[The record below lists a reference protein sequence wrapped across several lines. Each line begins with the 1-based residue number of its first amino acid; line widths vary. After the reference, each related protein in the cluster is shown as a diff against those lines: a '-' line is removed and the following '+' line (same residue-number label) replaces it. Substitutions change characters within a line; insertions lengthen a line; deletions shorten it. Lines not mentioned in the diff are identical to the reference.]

1 MKKVHWVLLLLP
13 LFISIVSEDLYG
25 QSWDFVKEKE
35 GIKLYTRKEGNG
47 NLKSFKGE
55 ATFQVKIEK
64 VTSLL
69 GNGKNFD
76 WWSKDI
82 REIRVLALQENKWIQ
97 YYVIYDVP
105 WPLSDRD
112 LVVEAHITTNPVTG
126 ERTVEGK
133 PLLNVIPEKP
143 DIVRIKKYVQKW
155 TITPLE
161 NGYVHVLLEGT
172 LDPGGSL
179 PTWLIN
185 MVITETPFKVIR
197 ALRQRA
203 LSGKPVK

>member
-1 MKKVHWVLLLLP
+1 MSYSFRVFLIIPIFILLSDCL
-13 LFISIVSEDLYG
+13 SG
-25 QSWDFVKEKE
+25 QSWDFIKEKD
-35 GIKLYTRKEGNG
+35 GIRLYTRKEANS

-64 VTSLL
+64 VNGLL

-82 REIRVLALQENKWIQ
+82 REIRVLSMEENKWIR

-112 LVVEAHITTNPVTG
+112 LAAEARITTNPVTG
-126 ERTVEGK
+126 ERTVEAK
-133 PLLNVIPEKP
+133 PLLNAVPEKP
-143 DIVRIKKYVQKW
+143 DIVRIKKYIQKW
-155 TITPLE
+155 TISPME
-161 NGYVHVLLEGT
+161 NGYVHVVLEGT
-172 LDPGGSL
+172 LDPAGSL
-179 PTWLIN
+179 PAWLIN
-185 MVITETPFKVIR
+185 MVITETPYKVIR

-203 LSGKPVK
+203 LSGKPPNT

>member
-1 MKKVHWVLLLLP
+1 MRYSLRVFLIVPIFIVLSDC
-13 LFISIVSEDLYG
+13 LFG
-25 QSWDFVKEKE
+25 QSWEFIKEKD
-35 GIKLYTRKEGNG
+35 GIRLYTRKEANS

-64 VTSLL
+64 VNGLL

-82 REIRVLALQENKWIQ
+82 REIRVLSMEENKWIR

-105 WPLSDRD
+105 WPMSDRD
-112 LVVEAHITTNPVTG
+112 LAAEARITTNPVTG
-126 ERTVEGK
+126 ERTVEAK
-133 PLLNVIPEKP
+133 PLLNAVPEKP
-143 DIVRIKKYVQKW
+143 DIVRIKKYIQKW
-155 TITPLE
+155 TISPME
-161 NGYVHVLLEGT
+161 NGYVHVVLEGT
-172 LDPGGSL
+172 LDPAGSL

-185 MVITETPFKVIR
+185 MVITETPYKVIR

-203 LSGKPVK
+203 LSGKPPNT